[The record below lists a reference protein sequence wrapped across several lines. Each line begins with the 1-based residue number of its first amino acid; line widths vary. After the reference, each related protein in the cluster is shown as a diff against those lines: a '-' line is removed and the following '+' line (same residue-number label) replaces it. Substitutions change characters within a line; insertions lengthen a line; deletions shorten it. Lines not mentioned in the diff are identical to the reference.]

1 MLKGHPC
8 PSHYIGVQS
17 ISMNR
22 EGETTG
28 KILVVDDERSILE
41 LLAYNLRRNGYQVIE
56 AQDGRQAL
64 ELARA
69 ERPDLVILDLM
80 LPRLDGLDVCRELRR
95 ESTVP
100 IIMLTA
106 RDEEVDRIV
115 GLELGADDYVTK
127 PFSVRE
133 LIARVRAV
141 LRRTTPA
148 TMEAD
153 SPATLR
159 VGSLEIDTLSREAR
173 LSGLSLPLTRLE
185 IDLLETLM
193 RHPGQSLSREQLLDQ
208 VWGYDYYGDSRA
220 VDSAVKRLRSKLRAA
235 GGDPAIITA
244 VRGIGYR
251 LERPGPR

>member
-1 MLKGHPC
+1 
-8 PSHYIGVQS
+8 
-17 ISMNR
+17 MNR
-22 EGETTG
+22 EDETTG
-28 KILVVDDERSILE
+28 KVLVVDDERSILE

-56 AQDGRQAL
+56 ARDGRQAL
-64 ELARA
+64 QLART

-141 LRRTTPA
+141 LRRTTHV
-148 TMEAD
+148 TMDAD
-153 SPATLR
+153 SPAILC
-159 VGSLEIDTLSREAR
+159 VGPLEVDTLSREAR
-173 LSGLSLPLTRLE
+173 LGGLSLPLTRLE

-208 VWGYDYYGDSRA
+208 VWGYDYYGDLRV
-220 VDSAVKRLRSKLRAA
+220 VDAAIKRLRAKLRAVA
-235 GGDPAIITA
+235 PETDLISTI
-244 VRGIGYR
+244 RGVGYK
-251 LERPGPR
+251 LVT

>member
-1 MLKGHPC
+1 MKC
-8 PSHYIGVQS
+8 
-17 ISMNR
+17 
-22 EGETTG
+22 EDETTG

-56 AQDGRQAL
+56 ARDGRQAL
-64 ELARA
+64 QLARA

-100 IIMLTA
+100 VIMLTA

-148 TMEAD
+148 TMDAD
-153 SPATLR
+153 SPAILG
-159 VGSLEIDTLSREAR
+159 VGPLEIDTLSREAR
-173 LSGLSLPLTRLE
+173 LGGLSLPLTRLE
-185 IDLLETLM
+185 IDLLETMM

-208 VWGYDYYGDSRA
+208 AWGYDYYGNSRA
-220 VDSAVKRLRSKLRAA
+220 VDSAIKRLRSKLRAA
-235 GGDPAIITA
+235 GGDPAIITT